1 MAQLIEAGRLGQ
13 HLVRVLRL
21 ALVVD
26 QALAPAGEQ
35 DDAGVGRGQDA
46 SIVAPRSPK
55 HGIDPCLHAAG
66 RVLSTR
72 LAGVAR
78 YIATR
83 PFETL
88 MTL

>member
-1 MAQLIEAGRLGQ
+1 MPSQELHSGSYGCQ
-13 HLVRVLRL
+13 Y
-21 ALVVD
+21 
-26 QALAPAGEQ
+26 
-35 DDAGVGRGQDA
+35 DAYQRCTRAWFDA

-72 LAGVAR
+72 PAGVAR